1 VRIAARQFEMSPLGT
16 KQLEMLP
23 EPTVL
28 LHAPKI
34 TKPEPAKPGP
44 MKPAATKGIA
54 TKRKIGVKNRPTR
67 TPSRPS
73 RRSSRNLPNQLN
85 RRSPG
90 NTRDVAETALQ
101 PGDINR

>member
-34 TKPEPAKPGP
+34 TKPEP